1 MDYWK
6 RIIIVLKKH
15 EMLKIIDPGCIKHN
29 QRQFTLDGVAAEIM
43 GDILY
48 NLPKTGGLYTFICEY
63 GHTHQI
69 SFNVQV
75 ATLYRLSTMFSR
87 KTGRSMRPKSEK
99 ASALRG
105 NSHNLMTG

>member
-1 MDYWK
+1 MDSWK
-6 RIIIVLKKH
+6 MIIIVLKEH

-75 ATLYRLSTMFSR
+75 AKLYRLSAMFSG
-87 KTGRSMRPKSEK
+87 KGGRSGRPRPEQ
-99 ASALRG
+99 AHANR
-105 NSHNLMTG
+105 